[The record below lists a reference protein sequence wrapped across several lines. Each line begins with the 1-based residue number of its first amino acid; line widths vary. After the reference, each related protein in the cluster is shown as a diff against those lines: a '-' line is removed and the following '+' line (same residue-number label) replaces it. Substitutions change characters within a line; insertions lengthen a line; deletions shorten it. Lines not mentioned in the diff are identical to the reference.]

1 MNNLIE
7 YIICNKQKDG
17 GKKMINYIWC
27 GMIIIGIIVGT
38 LTGNIEAVSTAAIEW
53 AETAVELS
61 LGLIG
66 VMALWLGLMKIAEE
80 AGIVRGMGLLMK
92 PIMVKLFPEVPADHP
107 AMGGIVANMAAN
119 FFGLGNA
126 ATPLG
131 IKAMQELQD
140 LNENKEEASNAMV
153 MFLAINTSSVTLISS
168 STIAYRSAA
177 GAANP
182 ADIIAPTIVATVVS
196 TTVAIVACK
205 LLEKLPKYKREKVTT
220 TKEETK

>member
-1 MNNLIE
+1 
-7 YIICNKQKDG
+7 
-17 GKKMINYIWC
+17 MINYIWC

-80 AGIVRGMGLLMK
+80 AGIVRGMGLLVK
-92 PIMVKLFPEVPADHP
+92 PIMIRLFPEVPADHP
-107 AMGGIVANMAAN
+107 AMGSIVANMAAN

-182 ADIIAPTIVATVVS
+182 ADIIATTIVATVVS

-220 TKEETK
+220 TKVEIK

>member
-1 MNNLIE
+1 
-7 YIICNKQKDG
+7 
-17 GKKMINYIWC
+17 MINYIWC

-80 AGIVRGMGLLMK
+80 AGIVKGMGLLMK
-92 PIMVKLFPEVPADHP
+92 PIMVRLFPEVPADHP
-107 AMGGIVANMAAN
+107 AMGSIVANMAAN

-153 MFLAINTSSVTLISS
+153 TFLAINTSSVTLISS
-168 STIAYRSAA
+168 SIIAYRSAA
-177 GAANP
+177 GAVNP
-182 ADIIAPTIVATVVS
+182 ADVIGPTIIATAVS
-196 TTVAIVACK
+196 TTVAIIACK
-205 LLEKLPKYKREKVTT
+205 VLEKLPKYKREKVTT

>member
-1 MNNLIE
+1 
-7 YIICNKQKDG
+7 
-17 GKKMINYIWC
+17 MINYIWC

-92 PIMVKLFPEVPADHP
+92 PIMVRLFPEVPADHP
-107 AMGGIVANMAAN
+107 AMGSIVANMAAN

-140 LNENKEEASNAMV
+140 LNKNKDEASNAMV
-153 MFLAINTSSVTLISS
+153 MFLAINTSSITLISS
-168 STIAYRSAA
+168 SIIAYRSAA

-182 ADIIAPTIVATVVS
+182 ADVIGPTIIATAVS
-196 TTVAIVACK
+196 TTVAIIACK
-205 LLEKLPKYKREKVTT
+205 VLEKLPKYKREKVTT

>member
-1 MNNLIE
+1 
-7 YIICNKQKDG
+7 
-17 GKKMINYIWC
+17 MINFIWC
-27 GMIIIGIIVGT
+27 GMIVIGIVVGI

-80 AGIVRGMGLLMK
+80 ARIVRGMGLLMK
-92 PIMVKLFPEVPADHP
+92 PIMVRLFPEVPADHP
-107 AMGGIVANMAAN
+107 AMGSIVANMAAN

-153 MFLAINTSSVTLISS
+153 MFLAINTSSITLISS
-168 STIAYRSAA
+168 SIIAYRSAA

-182 ADIIAPTIVATVVS
+182 ADVIGPTIIATAVS
-196 TTVAIVACK
+196 TTVAIIACK
-205 LLEKLPKYKREKVTT
+205 VLEKLPKYKREKVTT

>member
-1 MNNLIE
+1 
-7 YIICNKQKDG
+7 
-17 GKKMINYIWC
+17 MINYIWC

-107 AMGGIVANMAAN
+107 AMGSIVANMAAN

-140 LNENKEEASNAMV
+140 LNENKDEASNAMV

-220 TKEETK
+220 TKVEIK

>member
-1 MNNLIE
+1 
-7 YIICNKQKDG
+7 
-17 GKKMINYIWC
+17 MINYIWC
-27 GMIIIGIIVGT
+27 GMIVIGILVGIV
-38 LTGNIEAVSTAAIEW
+38 TGNIEAVSTAAIEW

-66 VMALWLGLMKIAEE
+66 VMSLWLGLMKIAEE

-92 PIMVKLFPEVPADHP
+92 PIMVRLFPEVPADHP
-107 AMGGIVANMAAN
+107 AMGSIVANMAAN

-140 LNENKEEASNAMV
+140 LNDNKEEASNAMV
-153 MFLAINTSSVTLISS
+153 TFLAINTSSVTLISS

-182 ADIIAPTIVATVVS
+182 ADVIAPTIIATTVSTVVA
-196 TTVAIVACK
+196 VVACK
-205 LLEKLPKYKREKVTT
+205 VLEKLPMYKREKVTS
-220 TKEETK
+220 KKIETQSEIKDEVK

>member
-1 MNNLIE
+1 
-7 YIICNKQKDG
+7 
-17 GKKMINYIWC
+17 MINYIWC

-80 AGIVRGMGLLMK
+80 AGIVRGMGLLVK
-92 PIMVKLFPEVPADHP
+92 PIMVRLFPEVPADHP
-107 AMGGIVANMAAN
+107 AMGSIVANMAAN

-177 GAANP
+177 GAVNP

>member
-1 MNNLIE
+1 MDNLIE

-107 AMGGIVANMAAN
+107 AMGSIVANMAAN

>member
-1 MNNLIE
+1 
-7 YIICNKQKDG
+7 
-17 GKKMINYIWC
+17 MINFIWC
-27 GMIIIGIIVGT
+27 GMIVIGIVVGV

-80 AGIVRGMGLLMK
+80 ARIVRGMGLLMK
-92 PIMVKLFPEVPADHP
+92 PIMVRLFPEVPADHP
-107 AMGGIVANMAAN
+107 AMGSIVANMAAN

-153 MFLAINTSSVTLISS
+153 TFLAINTSSVTLISS
-168 STIAYRSAA
+168 SIIAYRSAA

-182 ADIIAPTIVATVVS
+182 ADVIGPTIIATAVS

-220 TKEETK
+220 TKVEIK

>member
-1 MNNLIE
+1 
-7 YIICNKQKDG
+7 
-17 GKKMINYIWC
+17 MINYIWC

-38 LTGNIEAVSTAAIEW
+38 LTGNIEAVSTTAIEW

-92 PIMVKLFPEVPADHP
+92 PIMVRLFPEVPADHP
-107 AMGGIVANMAAN
+107 AMGSIVANMAAN

-140 LNENKEEASNAMV
+140 LNENKDEASNAMV
-153 MFLAINTSSVTLISS
+153 MFLAINTSSITLISS
-168 STIAYRSAA
+168 SIIAYRSAA

-182 ADIIAPTIVATVVS
+182 ADVIGPTIIATAVS
-196 TTVAIVACK
+196 TTVAIIACK
-205 LLEKLPKYKREKVTT
+205 VLEKLPKYKREKVTT

>member
-1 MNNLIE
+1 
-7 YIICNKQKDG
+7 
-17 GKKMINYIWC
+17 MINFIWC
-27 GMIIIGIIVGT
+27 GMIVIGIVVGV

-80 AGIVRGMGLLMK
+80 ARIVRGMGLLMK
-92 PIMVKLFPEVPADHP
+92 PIMVRLFPEVPADHP
-107 AMGGIVANMAAN
+107 AMGSIVANMAAN

-153 MFLAINTSSVTLISS
+153 TFLAINTSSVTLISS
-168 STIAYRSAA
+168 SIIAYRSAA
-177 GAANP
+177 GAVNP

-220 TKEETK
+220 TKVEIK

>member
-1 MNNLIE
+1 
-7 YIICNKQKDG
+7 
-17 GKKMINYIWC
+17 MINYIWC

-80 AGIVRGMGLLMK
+80 AGIVRGMGLLVK
-92 PIMVKLFPEVPADHP
+92 PIMVRLFPEVPADHP
-107 AMGGIVANMAAN
+107 AMGSIVANMAAN

-220 TKEETK
+220 IKEETK

>member
-1 MNNLIE
+1 
-7 YIICNKQKDG
+7 
-17 GKKMINYIWC
+17 MINYIWC

-80 AGIVRGMGLLMK
+80 AGIVRGMGLLVK
-92 PIMVKLFPEVPADHP
+92 PIMVRLFPEVPADHP
-107 AMGGIVANMAAN
+107 AMGSIVANMAAN

-140 LNENKEEASNAMV
+140 LNENKDEASNAMV

-220 TKEETK
+220 IKEETK

>member
-1 MNNLIE
+1 
-7 YIICNKQKDG
+7 
-17 GKKMINYIWC
+17 MINYIWC

-38 LTGNIEAVSTAAIEW
+38 ITGNIEAVSTAAIEW

-92 PIMVKLFPEVPADHP
+92 PIMVRLFPEVPADHP
-107 AMGGIVANMAAN
+107 AMGSIVANMAAN

-153 MFLAINTSSVTLISS
+153 TFLAINTSSVTLISS
-168 STIAYRSAA
+168 SIIAYRSAA

-182 ADIIAPTIVATVVS
+182 ADVIGPTIIATAVS
-196 TTVAIVACK
+196 TTVAIIACK
-205 LLEKLPKYKREKVTT
+205 VLEKLPKYKREKVTT

>member
-1 MNNLIE
+1 
-7 YIICNKQKDG
+7 
-17 GKKMINYIWC
+17 MINFIWC
-27 GMIIIGIIVGT
+27 GMIVIGIIVGT
-38 LTGNIEAVSTAAIEW
+38 LTGNIEAVSTTAIEW

-92 PIMVKLFPEVPADHP
+92 PIMVRLFPEVPADHP
-107 AMGGIVANMAAN
+107 AMGSIVANMAAN

-140 LNENKEEASNAMV
+140 LNENKDEASNAMV
-153 MFLAINTSSVTLISS
+153 MFLAINTSSITLISS
-168 STIAYRSAA
+168 SIIAYRSAA

-182 ADIIAPTIVATVVS
+182 ADVIGPTIIATAVS
-196 TTVAIVACK
+196 TTVAIIACK
-205 LLEKLPKYKREKVTT
+205 VLEKLPKYKREKVTT

>member
-1 MNNLIE
+1 
-7 YIICNKQKDG
+7 
-17 GKKMINYIWC
+17 MINYIWC
-27 GMIIIGIIVGT
+27 GMIIIGIIVGIV
-38 LTGNIEAVSTAAIEW
+38 TGNIEAVSSAAIEW

-92 PIMVKLFPEVPADHP
+92 PIMVRLFPEIPADHP
-107 AMGGIVANMAAN
+107 AMGSIVANIAAN

-131 IKAMQELQD
+131 IKAMQELQA

-153 MFLAINTSSVTLISS
+153 TFLAINTSSVTLISS

-182 ADIIAPTIVATVVS
+182 ADIIAPTIIATTVS
-196 TTVAIVACK
+196 TVVAIVACK
-205 LLEKLPKYKREKVTT
+205 VLEKLPMYKREKIESKKV
-220 TKEETK
+220 KEEIK

>member
-1 MNNLIE
+1 
-7 YIICNKQKDG
+7 
-17 GKKMINYIWC
+17 MINYIWC

-107 AMGGIVANMAAN
+107 AMGSIVANMAAN

-140 LNENKEEASNAMV
+140 LNENKDEASNAMV

>member
-1 MNNLIE
+1 MDNLIE

-107 AMGGIVANMAAN
+107 AMGSIVANMAAN

-182 ADIIAPTIVATVVS
+182 ADIIGPTIIATVVS
-196 TTVAIVACK
+196 TTVAIIACK

-220 TKEETK
+220 TKVEIK

>member
-1 MNNLIE
+1 
-7 YIICNKQKDG
+7 
-17 GKKMINYIWC
+17 MINFIWC
-27 GMIIIGIIVGT
+27 GMIVIGIIVGT

-92 PIMVKLFPEVPADHP
+92 PIMVRLFPKVPADHP
-107 AMGGIVANMAAN
+107 AMGSIVANMAAN

-140 LNENKEEASNAMV
+140 LNENKDEASNAMV
-153 MFLAINTSSVTLISS
+153 MFLAINTSSITLISS
-168 STIAYRSAA
+168 SIIAYRSAA

-182 ADIIAPTIVATVVS
+182 ADVIGPTIIATAVS
-196 TTVAIVACK
+196 TTVAIIACK
-205 LLEKLPKYKREKVTT
+205 VLEKLPKYKREKVTT

>member
-1 MNNLIE
+1 
-7 YIICNKQKDG
+7 
-17 GKKMINYIWC
+17 MINFIWC
-27 GMIIIGIIVGT
+27 GMIVIGIIVGT

-92 PIMVKLFPEVPADHP
+92 PIMVRLFPEVPADHP
-107 AMGGIVANMAAN
+107 AMGSIVANMAAN

-140 LNENKEEASNAMV
+140 LNENKDEASNAMV
-153 MFLAINTSSVTLISS
+153 MFLAINTSSITLFHQ
-168 STIAYRSAA
+168 
-177 GAANP
+177 
-182 ADIIAPTIVATVVS
+182 VQ
-196 TTVAIVACK
+196 
-205 LLEKLPKYKREKVTT
+205 
-220 TKEETK
+220 

>member
-1 MNNLIE
+1 
-7 YIICNKQKDG
+7 
-17 GKKMINYIWC
+17 MINYIWC

-80 AGIVRGMGLLMK
+80 AGIVRGMGLLVK
-92 PIMVKLFPEVPADHP
+92 PIMVRLFPEVPADHP
-107 AMGGIVANMAAN
+107 AMGSIVANMAAN

-220 TKEETK
+220 TKVEIK

>member
-1 MNNLIE
+1 
-7 YIICNKQKDG
+7 
-17 GKKMINYIWC
+17 MINFIWC
-27 GMIIIGIIVGT
+27 GMIVTGIIVGT

-92 PIMVKLFPEVPADHP
+92 PIMVRLFPEVPADHP
-107 AMGGIVANMAAN
+107 AMGSIVANMAAN

-140 LNENKEEASNAMV
+140 LNENKDEASNAMV
-153 MFLAINTSSVTLISS
+153 MFLAINTSSITLISS
-168 STIAYRSAA
+168 SIIAYRSAA

-182 ADIIAPTIVATVVS
+182 ADVIGPTIIATAVS
-196 TTVAIVACK
+196 TTVAIIACK
-205 LLEKLPKYKREKVTT
+205 VLEKLPKYKREKLTT

>member
-1 MNNLIE
+1 
-7 YIICNKQKDG
+7 
-17 GKKMINYIWC
+17 MINYIWC

-107 AMGGIVANMAAN
+107 AMGSIVANMAAN

-220 TKEETK
+220 IKEETK

>member
-1 MNNLIE
+1 
-7 YIICNKQKDG
+7 
-17 GKKMINYIWC
+17 MINFIWC
-27 GMIIIGIIVGT
+27 GMIVIGIIVGT

-107 AMGGIVANMAAN
+107 AMGSIVANMAAN

-140 LNENKEEASNAMV
+140 LNENKDEASNAMV
-153 MFLAINTSSVTLISS
+153 MFLAINTSSITLISS
-168 STIAYRSAA
+168 SIIAYRSAA

-182 ADIIAPTIVATVVS
+182 ADVIGPTIIATAVS
-196 TTVAIVACK
+196 TTVAIIACK
-205 LLEKLPKYKREKVTT
+205 VLEKLPKYKREKVTT

>member
-1 MNNLIE
+1 MDNLIE

-107 AMGGIVANMAAN
+107 AMGSIVANMAAN
-119 FFGLGNA
+119 FFGCL
-126 ATPLG
+126 LY
-131 IKAMQELQD
+131 
-140 LNENKEEASNAMV
+140 
-153 MFLAINTSSVTLISS
+153 TSPSPRDS
-168 STIAYRSAA
+168 
-177 GAANP
+177 
-182 ADIIAPTIVATVVS
+182 
-196 TTVAIVACK
+196 
-205 LLEKLPKYKREKVTT
+205 
-220 TKEETK
+220 

>member
-1 MNNLIE
+1 
-7 YIICNKQKDG
+7 
-17 GKKMINYIWC
+17 MINFIWC
-27 GMIIIGIIVGT
+27 GMIVIGIIVGT

-92 PIMVKLFPEVPADHP
+92 PIMVRLFPEVPADHP
-107 AMGGIVANMAAN
+107 AMGSIVANMAAN

-140 LNENKEEASNAMV
+140 LNENKDEASNAMV
-153 MFLAINTSSVTLISS
+153 MFLAINTSSITLISS
-168 STIAYRSAA
+168 SIIAYRSAA

-182 ADIIAPTIVATVVS
+182 ADVIGPTIIATAVS
-196 TTVAIVACK
+196 TTVAIIACK
-205 LLEKLPKYKREKVTT
+205 VLEKLPKYKREKVTT
-220 TKEETK
+220 NKRGN

>member
-1 MNNLIE
+1 
-7 YIICNKQKDG
+7 
-17 GKKMINYIWC
+17 MINFIWC
-27 GMIIIGIIVGT
+27 GMIVIGIIVGT

-92 PIMVKLFPEVPADHP
+92 PIMVRLFPKVPADHP
-107 AMGGIVANMAAN
+107 AMGSIVANMAAN

-140 LNENKEEASNAMV
+140 LNENKDEASNAMV

-182 ADIIAPTIVATVVS
+182 ADIIGPTIVATIVS
-196 TTVAIVACK
+196 TAVAIIACK
-205 LLEKLPKYKREKVTT
+205 VLEKLPKYKREKVTT

>member
-1 MNNLIE
+1 
-7 YIICNKQKDG
+7 
-17 GKKMINYIWC
+17 MINYIWC
-27 GMIIIGIIVGT
+27 GMIIIGIIVGIV
-38 LTGNIEAVSTAAIEW
+38 TGNIEAVSTAAIEW

-92 PIMVKLFPEVPADHP
+92 PIMVRLFPEVPADHP
-107 AMGGIVANMAAN
+107 AMGSIVANMAAN

-153 MFLAINTSSVTLISS
+153 TFLAINTSSITLISS
-168 STIAYRSAA
+168 SIIAYRSAA

-182 ADIIAPTIVATVVS
+182 ADVIAPTIIATTVSTVVA
-196 TTVAIVACK
+196 VVACK
-205 LLEKLPKYKREKVTT
+205 VLEKLPMYKREKVTS
-220 TKEETK
+220 KKIETQSEIKDEVK

>member
-1 MNNLIE
+1 
-7 YIICNKQKDG
+7 
-17 GKKMINYIWC
+17 MINYIWC

-107 AMGGIVANMAAN
+107 AMGSIVANMAAN

-177 GAANP
+177 GAVNP

>member
-1 MNNLIE
+1 
-7 YIICNKQKDG
+7 
-17 GKKMINYIWC
+17 MINFIWC
-27 GMIIIGIIVGT
+27 GMIVIGIVVGV

-92 PIMVKLFPEVPADHP
+92 PIMVRLFPEVPADHP
-107 AMGGIVANMAAN
+107 AMGSIVANMAAN

-220 TKEETK
+220 TKVETK

>member
-1 MNNLIE
+1 
-7 YIICNKQKDG
+7 
-17 GKKMINYIWC
+17 MINFIWC
-27 GMIIIGIIVGT
+27 GMIVIGIVVGV

-92 PIMVKLFPEVPADHP
+92 PIMVRLFPEVPADHP
-107 AMGGIVANMAAN
+107 AMGSIVANMAAN

-153 MFLAINTSSVTLISS
+153 TFLAINTSSVTLISS
-168 STIAYRSAA
+168 SIIAYRSAA

-182 ADIIAPTIVATVVS
+182 ADVIGPTIIATAVS
-196 TTVAIVACK
+196 TTVAIIACK
-205 LLEKLPKYKREKVTT
+205 VLEKLPKYKREKVTT